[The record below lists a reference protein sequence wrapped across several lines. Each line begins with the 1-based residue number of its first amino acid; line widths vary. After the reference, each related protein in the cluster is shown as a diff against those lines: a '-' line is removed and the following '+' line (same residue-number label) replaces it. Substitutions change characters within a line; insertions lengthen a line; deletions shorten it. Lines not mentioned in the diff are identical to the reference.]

1 MRYIAAATAGPAD
14 VMNVASGPLP
24 AIGPDDVLIKV
35 AYAGVNRP
43 DILQRGGS
51 YAPPDRKSVV

>member
-35 AYAGVNRP
+35 ACAGVNRP
-43 DILQRGGS
+43 D
-51 YAPPDRKSVV
+51 RKSVG